1 MPLTRRSLLAVVSVS
16 ALPALPGGAWSADLR
31 KAERAIGSPN
41 AKSTVDEFYSLTC
54 SHCAAFAR
62 QTLPQI
68 TAEYIDTGK
77 VRWVF
82 HDFPL
87 DQVALTAA
95 MVARYL
101 PVDRYEP
108 FVDALLARQDKWAFA
123 RDVNSTEEIWKIAAL
138 AGLSRETFDKAI
150 ADEDLKAWILEQQS
164 VAEKEHQIDST
175 PSFLVNGKKYAGEMS
190 FSAFSKLLAD
200 ISG

>member
-1 MPLTRRSLLAVVSVS
+1 MPLTRRSLLAVVSVA
-16 ALPALPGGAWSADLR
+16 ALPALPGLASAEDLR
-31 KAERAIGSPN
+31 KAERAIGRPD
-41 AKSTVDEFYSLTC
+41 AKITVDEFYSLTC

-62 QTLPQI
+62 QTLPPL

-95 MVARYL
+95 MVALYL
-101 PVDRYEP
+101 PPDRYEP

-123 RDVNSTEEIWKIAAL
+123 RGVNSTDEIWKIAAL

-150 ADEDLKAWILEQQS
+150 ADEDLKAWILEQQA

-175 PSFLVNGKKYAGEMS
+175 PSFLVNGKRYAGEMN
-190 FSAFSKLLAD
+190 FSAFSRLLAD

>member
-1 MPLTRRSLLAVVSVS
+1 MPLTRRSLLGVVAV
-16 ALPALPGGAWSADLR
+16 ATLPARARAEDRR
-31 KAERAIGSPN
+31 KAERAIGRPD
-41 AKSTVDEFYSLTC
+41 AKITVDEFYSLTC

-62 QTLPQI
+62 QTLPQL
-68 TAEYIDTGK
+68 TTEYIDTGK